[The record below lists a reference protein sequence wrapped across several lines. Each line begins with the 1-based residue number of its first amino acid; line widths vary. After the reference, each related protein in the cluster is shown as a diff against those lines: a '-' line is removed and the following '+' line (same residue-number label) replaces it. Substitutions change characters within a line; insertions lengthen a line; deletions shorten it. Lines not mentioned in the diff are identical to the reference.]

1 MRWQPH
7 CAATSEGL
15 SVKLKGIRIG
25 NSHRLNK
32 DGDLVKNERRLDV
45 SARIRQKKS
54 KKVRVAKRGTA

>member
-1 MRWQPH
+1 M
-7 CAATSEGL
+7 
-15 SVKLKGIRIG
+15 KLKGIRIG